1 MSESDTALQLQQLR
15 LQLDRLEQERQQ
27 KAAAPAPVA
36 ANPEPPPPQDIPE
49 ELSAWFDGDG
59 NIDAEAIIENLKA
72 STAKWL
78 DGIDE
83 DLKEAKPSTILL
95 VFGLGVMVGRLTA

>member
-1 MSESDTALQLQQLR
+1 MSETDTALQLQQLR
-15 LQLDRLEQERQQ
+15 MQLDRLELERQQ
-27 KAAAPAPVA
+27 KASAAQPVAAAPAT
-36 ANPEPPPPQDIPE
+36 PPPQEIPE
-49 ELSAWFDGDG
+49 ELSAWIDVDG
-59 NIDAEAIIENLKA
+59 NIDAEAIIENLKS

-83 DLKEAKPSTILL
+83 DLKEARPSTILL